1 MGWPYFLVESDE
13 LWRAILNTVASGPIV
28 LCITSV
34 WHDGMVSQRADV
46 ITGKF
51 TVLDS

>member
-1 MGWPYFLVESDE
+1 MGWLYFSVESDE

-34 WHDGMVSQRADV
+34 WHDGMVSQRADA
-46 ITGKF
+46 ITGVF
-51 TVLDS
+51 TVLD